1 MTRPMRS
8 GSMSGS
14 CAWIASA
21 SRWTP
26 AATSAGWPR
35 SEKREREFPPTFLRR
50 RPLFSMRESDET
62 GFA

>member
-1 MTRPMRS
+1 
-8 GSMSGS
+8 MSGS